1 MAHRSI
7 RFRITAVAAVVVAAV
22 LVIAAC
28 ALVVLQRDALTDTID
43 QALTQRANDVEALL
57 EEGGAPQQFK
67 GSTAEGF
74 VQLVGS
80 DGMVIVSTPNLT
92 GEPPL
97 NIASTSGGDA
107 LQTIDGLSVDDDA
120 FRVLSRAYDGGFLHV
135 GTTFD
140 VITESTNALV
150 GSLAVTIP
158 VVLLILAGLVWW
170 LVGRTLRP
178 VERIRA
184 TVASI
189 TATHLDQ
196 RVPQPGTQDE
206 IDQLAT
212 TMNQML
218 ERLESSTE
226 RQQRFVADAS
236 HELRSPLTRLRTQV
250 EVDIASLGD
259 EHDRQPYESLLV
271 DVVAMQ
277 AMVEDLLYLAQAD
290 SATVAHNAAPL
301 DLDDLVLREG
311 QSIAANGRVQVDL
324 SEVSGAHVL
333 GDRSQLGR
341 ATKNLMENAERHATG
356 RVSVGLQETNG
367 MAVLTVTDDGPGI
380 NAPDANVV
388 FERFGRLEEA
398 RGGDT
403 GGTGLGLAI
412 TREIADRH
420 GGSLALL
427 NPGKPGASFE
437 MRIPLND
444 G

>member
-1 MAHRSI
+1 MAHGSI
-7 RFRITAVAAVVVAAV
+7 RFRITAVAAVVVAVV
-22 LVIAAC
+22 LVIAAV
-28 ALVVLQRDALTDTID
+28 ALVVLQRDALTDTVD
-43 QALTQRANDVEALL
+43 QTLTQRANDVEALL
-57 EEGGAPQQFK
+57 EEGGAPQQFE

-80 DGMVIVSTPNLT
+80 DGIVIVSTPNLA

-97 NIASTSGGDA
+97 NLASTNGGDT
-107 LQTIDGLSVDDDA
+107 LQTVDGLSVDDDA
-120 FRVLSRAYDGGFLHV
+120 FRVLSRPYDGGFLYV

-140 VITESTNALV
+140 VVTESTNALV

-170 LVGRTLRP
+170 LVGRTLQP

-189 TATHLDQ
+189 TSTHLDQ

-206 IDQLAT
+206 IDLLAT
-212 TMNQML
+212 TMNEML

-236 HELRSPLTRLRTQV
+236 HELRSPLTRLRTEI

-259 EHDRQPYESLLV
+259 QHDRQPFESLLTE
-271 DVVAMQ
+271 VVAMQ

-290 SATVAHNAAPL
+290 AATAVHNAAPL

-341 ATKNLMENAERHATG
+341 ATKNLMENAERHASS
-356 RVSVGLQETNG
+356 RVSVGLQEING

-380 NAPDANVV
+380 GGDSADLV

-398 RGGDT
+398 RGADT

-412 TREIADRH
+412 AREIAERH
-420 GGSLALL
+420 NGTLDLV
-427 NPGKPGASFE
+427 NPGDPGASFE
-437 MRIPLND
+437 MRIPLID
-444 G
+444 E